1 MPGVI
6 GSYLGH
12 TPDGHES
19 VADVLRDPRPMAFRG
34 RAEEIVVPPDDVASG
49 LGVDLFLERRRSGQ
63 VGEQDGH
70 GLAGRAL
77 RGGP

>member
-1 MPGVI
+1 
-6 GSYLGH
+6 
-12 TPDGHES
+12 
-19 VADVLRDPRPMAFRG
+19 
-34 RAEEIVVPPDDVASG
+34 VVPPDDVASG